1 MAIYRRGGIWWVKFQ
16 RDGVVVRRSARTTS
30 ASQAR
35 AAERAMRAEAERIS
49 RGPASKTFDEVML
62 RFLSD
67 HLPTLRPR
75 AAERYMTSLKALR
88 PHFTRR
94 IARDI
99 SKGDVA
105 DFVSARK
112 ASGVSTATIR
122 RDLACG
128 SIAFSLANEWEWA
141 DSNPFRAYSKRAL
154 PEATPRTRVLSLSER
169 REIIAGSER
178 YAAAFIAAL
187 LTGMRA
193 GEICALRWPDIDTQ
207 TGEVTV
213 RDSKNRR
220 PRVIPLDDEGLA
232 HFRAQRRIGQ
242 SPFVF
247 SWGDGKPFTVAQ
259 LSRAFRRAAMA
270 ANIKNARL
278 HDTRHTFAS
287 DRIARGMDLYTLS
300 RIMGHSTLQMTAK
313 YAHLQTDSLRA
324 AMRRSGAK
332 SGTTSGTVLTDFT
345 LAAEDSGAKNDN

>member
-1 MAIYRRGGIWWVKFQ
+1 MAIYRRGSVWWIKFQ
-16 RDGVVVRRSARTTS
+16 RNGVVIRRSARTTTR
-30 ASQAR
+30 AEAM
-35 AAERAMRAEAERIS
+35 AAERALRTEAERAAS
-49 RGPASKTFDEVML
+49 GPAGKTFDELML
-62 RFLSD
+62 RFISD
-67 HLPTLRPR
+67 HFPTLRPR
-75 AAERYMTSLKALR
+75 AAERYITSLKALR
-88 PHFTRR
+88 PHFTRK

-112 ASGVSTATIR
+112 AAGLSTATIR

-128 SIAFSLANEWEWA
+128 SIAFTLANEWEWA
-141 DSNPFRAYSKRAL
+141 NSNPFRTYSKRAL
-154 PEATPRTRVLSLSER
+154 PDATPRTRVLTIAER
-169 REIIAGSER
+169 RQIISASER
-178 YAAAFIAAL
+178 YAAPFVAAL

-193 GEICALRWPDIDTQ
+193 GEICALRWTDIDTES
-207 TGEVTV
+207 GEVTI

-220 PRVIPLDDEGLA
+220 PRVIPLDDEGTA
-232 HFRAQRRIGQ
+232 HFRAQRRNGQ

-259 LSRAFRRAAMA
+259 LSRAFRRAAIA
-270 ANIKNARL
+270 SEIKNARL
-278 HDTRHTFAS
+278 HDMRHTFAS

-324 AMRRSGAK
+324 AMKRSGVK
-332 SGTTSGTVLTDFT
+332 EGTTTGTAITDFS
-345 LAAEDSGAKNDN
+345 LADGAAETENVK